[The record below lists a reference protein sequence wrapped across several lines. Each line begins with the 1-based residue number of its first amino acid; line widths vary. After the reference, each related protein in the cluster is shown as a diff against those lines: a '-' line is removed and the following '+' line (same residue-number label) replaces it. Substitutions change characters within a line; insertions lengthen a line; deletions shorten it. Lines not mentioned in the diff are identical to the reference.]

1 MRLMISGALY
11 TDPQQKISRN
21 DNPYVTAMVRDS
33 STNPATMAS
42 LIAFGDIA
50 DSLLKCV
57 KGDSVT
63 VSGNTTLGL
72 YSPDGREPRIQIN
85 VTVEQIITLKKQ
97 KPAVRPEANT
107 GKPPTPEINSAR
119 VSTPEPETKAQK
131 IISNETLKAAK
142 DERAKK
148 NAPIPTGIC
157 PTCNQPFDTAG
168 GCSCPF

>member
-11 TDPQQKISRN
+11 TDPQQKISKN
-21 DNPYVTAMVRDS
+21 DNPFVTAMVRDS

-57 KGDSVT
+57 KGDSVA

-85 VTVEQIITLKKQ
+85 VTVEQIVTLAKKKANTVKPAPAVIPENNPAHVSTHAPAPKKQ
-97 KPAVRPEANT
+97 QV
-107 GKPPTPEINSAR
+107 
-119 VSTPEPETKAQK
+119 
-131 IISNETLKAAK
+131 ISNEALKAAK

-148 NAPIPTGIC
+148 NAPTPTGIC
-157 PTCNQPFDTAG
+157 PTCNHTFDSIG
-168 GCSCPF
+168 RCDCLF